1 MTVPDTGHV
10 KRDIDAGPVELPGQ
24 AADAGRIC
32 QIDLQHPRAPCLQLD
47 HVFSLAHG
55 GNHLVALR
63 QIGLGQGSAQA
74 ARCAH
79 DEYQSHSCL
88 RL

>member
-10 KRDIDAGPVELPGQ
+10 QRDIDAGPVELPCQ
-24 AADAGRIC
+24 AADAGGIC
-32 QIDLQHPRAPCLQLD
+32 QIDLQHAGAACLQVD

-55 GNHLVALR
+55 GNHLVALC

-74 ARCAH
+74 A
-79 DEYQSHSCL
+79 
-88 RL
+88 